1 MDWQETGRVKRESI
15 KALLPECWRLPSIP
29 SAEDVPNG
37 SEFSK
42 TVLTEREVHITEH
55 YTARTLLQALSSG
68 SLSAVETIDA
78 FCHRATIAHE
88 LTNCLSEVM
97 FESALNRAKE
107 LDQYYQAH
115 GKPIGPLHGLPI
127 SLKDQFRVEGTET
140 SLGYVSWLGE
150 TETAES
156 ESWLVTKLRS
166 LGAIFYCK
174 TNVPTSL
181 MAIET
186 NNNIIGYTTN
196 ALDRRLSSGGSSGG
210 EASLLAMRG
219 SASIRQP
226 CAYSDLVGLKP
237 SSGRMPYLRVANSME
252 GQQIVPSVI
261 GPMAHTIED
270 LRLLFKTVLQLE
282 PWTGDPSCL
291 PIPWQSSAESEAR
304 RKIAAKT
311 LTLGILRSD
320 GVVRPHPPV
329 SRAMDEAAALLR
341 ANGIRLIDW
350 HPPPHT
356 EAFQILW
363 STFAL
368 DSGTEIHTHLQRS
381 HEPPIPELAISY
393 GSSPAHLPPRTLHDA
408 WALQTRKQ
416 AFQRRY
422 NDYWRSTGVDAVLGP
437 VRRARRIGPGRG
449 RYFGYTGVW
458 TYDPEVFHGM
468 PVGLQLVCQRLEEE
482 KLLAIAEEV
491 QRILLTPTAPTG
503 FLQLS

>member
-1 MDWQETGRVKRESI
+1 MAWQQAGRKKREAI
-15 KALLPECWRLPSIP
+15 TALLPESWRLPRIP

-37 SEFSK
+37 YEFSK
-42 TVLTEREVHITEH
+42 TVLTEREIHITEK

-68 SLSAVETIDA
+68 SLSAVETINA
-78 FCHRATIAHE
+78 FCHRATIAHQ

-97 FESALNRAKE
+97 FVSAQNQAKE

-127 SLKDQFRVEGTET
+127 SLKDQFRVEGTDT
-140 SLGYVSWLGE
+140 SLGYVSWLGK

-181 MAIET
+181 MAVET
-186 NNNIIGYTTN
+186 NNNIIGYTAN

-219 SASIRQP
+219 SIIGLGSDVGASIRQP

-252 GQQIVPSVI
+252 GQQIVPSVL

-282 PWTGDPSCL
+282 PWKEDPSCL
-291 PIPWQSSAESEAR
+291 PIPWQSSAEAEAHR
-304 RKIAAKT
+304 RIAAKT
-311 LTLGILRSD
+311 LKFGVLRSD

-329 SRAMDEAAALLR
+329 LRAMDEAVAALR
-341 ANGIRLIDW
+341 ANGIHTIDW

-356 EAFQILW
+356 EAFQI
-363 STFAL
+363 
-368 DSGTEIHTHLQRS
+368 
-381 HEPPIPELAISY
+381 
-393 GSSPAHLPPRTLHDA
+393 
-408 WALQTRKQ
+408 
-416 AFQRRY
+416 
-422 NDYWRSTGVDAVLGP
+422 
-437 VRRARRIGPGRG
+437 
-449 RYFGYTGVW
+449 
-458 TYDPEVFHGM
+458 
-468 PVGLQLVCQRLEEE
+468 
-482 KLLAIAEEV
+482 
-491 QRILLTPTAPTG
+491 
-503 FLQLS
+503 